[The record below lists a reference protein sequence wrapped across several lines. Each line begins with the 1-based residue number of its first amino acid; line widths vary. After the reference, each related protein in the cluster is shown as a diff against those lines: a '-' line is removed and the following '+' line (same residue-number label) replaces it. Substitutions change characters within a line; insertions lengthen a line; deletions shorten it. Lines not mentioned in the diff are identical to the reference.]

1 MFDVIYWCSTS
12 LSNLCGSFPDDETGD
27 FITPYGTYEIINLVI
42 ENSTLENMRNYKK
55 DGSGQWLK
63 MPEILHTHKPK
74 H

>member
-1 MFDVIYWCSTS
+1 MMKLVD
-12 LSNLCGSFPDDETGD
+12 GD

-55 DGSGQWLK
+55 DGSGQCLK
-63 MPEILHTHKPK
+63 MPELLHTHKPK